1 MLQCVVACG
10 NVLQHIE
17 TDSRILIVVV
27 VLQLVAVCRG
37 VLQYV
42 AVRCSV

>member
-1 MLQCVVACG
+1 VCG

-17 TDSRILIVVV
+17 THSRIHIVVV
-27 VLQLVAVCRG
+27 VLQFVAVCHG

-42 AVRCSV
+42 AVRCGV